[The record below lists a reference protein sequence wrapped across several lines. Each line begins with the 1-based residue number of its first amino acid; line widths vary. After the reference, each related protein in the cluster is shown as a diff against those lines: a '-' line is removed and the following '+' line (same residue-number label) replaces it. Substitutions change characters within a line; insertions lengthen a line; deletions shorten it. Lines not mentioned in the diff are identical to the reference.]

1 MTGSAPAVRAP
12 EPLDRLASLLV
23 DGAGLLLAVP
33 LWAWWAVWKG
43 GYPAAVFL
51 PGIVYLA
58 AAVAVLWAFAPR
70 PRLSRPAAAALAAL
84 TALTL
89 WTLAS
94 VIWADDRG
102 AAEVVSGR
110 TVLLLASFALPLLWP
125 PSRRALEA
133 GLALLPA
140 IALAGGISA
149 LAAVLG
155 DPELLLDG
163 RLVEPTGY
171 VNATAALMAIG
182 AVPALLLASRRE
194 LAPALRVAML
204 TASGPLLAIFVLTQS
219 RGAVPALALA
229 LLIAL
234 VLLPGRL
241 RLLVPVAIAGVAL
254 ATGLDPVLDVR
265 TVAVE
270 GGDLS
275 EALSR
280 AVWAIALIA
289 VGLALLATA
298 YVLLDTRREIAP
310 ATTRRLSRLG
320 AGAVA
325 VAAVVAVA
333 LLALTGPSPA
343 SWVSERVE
351 DFKTPD
357 YSRLESERT
366 RFTGELG
373 SNRYD
378 YWRVSAEIFADRPV
392 TGTGAGNFIAP
403 FLERRRADKA
413 TIYAHSIWL
422 ETLSQLGIV
431 GFLALAG
438 FLVALLAALV
448 RAARRPDTPRWLPAV
463 AAMPFAYL
471 VLHGSADWV
480 TVFPAVAAPAFALVA
495 AAAGRDQA
503 GPPRA
508 SRGARSASLWLLLGL
523 AAAALVALPLLVSA
537 RLADRGAATWA
548 ERPAGAIDDLELAA
562 DLDPLAPAP
571 YVRLGIIAVDLEM
584 PALERRAFES
594 ALRRDPSAWYP
605 EFQLGLLA
613 AAQGDRDEALSRL
626 RTAARR
632 NPREA
637 EVGRARDAV
646 RRGGAPDAQAV
657 QARIL
662 ADSKN

>member
-1 MTGSAPAVRAP
+1 MSLAARAP
-12 EPLDRLASLLV
+12 GRADRFASLLV
-23 DGAGLLLAVP
+23 EGAGLLVAVP

-58 AAVAVLWAFAPR
+58 VAGALLLAFAPR
-70 PRLSRPAAAALAAL
+70 PRLSRPAAVALAALAAL
-84 TALTL
+84 TL
-89 WTLAS
+89 WTIAS
-94 VIWADDRG
+94 VIWADDTG
-102 AAEVVSGR
+102 AAEVMSGR
-110 TVLLLASFALPLLWP
+110 AVLLLASFALPLLWP
-125 PSRRALEA
+125 PTRRALEA
-133 GLALLPA
+133 GLMLLPA

-149 LAAVLG
+149 LVAVLG
-155 DPELLLDG
+155 DAELLLDG

-182 AVPALLLASRRE
+182 ALPALMLASRRE
-194 LAPALRVAML
+194 VAPRLRVAIL
-204 TASGPLLAIFVLTQS
+204 TAAGPLLAIFVLTQS
-219 RGAVPALALA
+219 RGAVAALALT
-229 LLIAL
+229 LLIVLA
-234 VLLPGRL
+234 LLPGRL
-241 RLLVPVAIAGVAL
+241 RLLVPVAIAAVAL
-254 ATGLDPVLDVR
+254 ATGLDPVLEVR

-275 EALSR
+275 GALWE

-289 VGLALLATA
+289 VGLAMLTTA
-298 YVLLDTRREIAP
+298 YVLLDARREIAP
-310 ATTRRLSRLG
+310 STTRRLSRLV
-320 AGAVA
+320 AGALA
-325 VAAVVAVA
+325 VAAVAAVA

-343 SWVSERVE
+343 SWFSERVE

-392 TGTGAGNFIAP
+392 AGTGAGNFIAP

-422 ETLSQLGIV
+422 ETLGQLGTV
-431 GFLALAG
+431 GFLALLS
-438 FLVALLAALV
+438 FLVALLMALV
-448 RAARRPDTPRWLPAV
+448 RASRRIETPRWLPVV
-463 AAMPFAYL
+463 AATPFAYL
-471 VLHGSADWV
+471 LLHGSADWV
-480 TVFPAVAAPAFALVA
+480 TVFPAVAAPAFALVG

-503 GPPRA
+503 APPRA
-508 SRGARSASLWLLLGL
+508 RRGVRSASLWLVLGL
-523 AAAALVALPLLVSA
+523 VVAALVALPLLVSA

-562 DLDPLAPAP
+562 DLDPLAAAP
-571 YVRLGIIAVDLEM
+571 YVRLGIVAVDLGM

-594 ALRRDPSAWYP
+594 ALRRDSSAWYP

-613 AAQGDRDEALSRL
+613 ASRGDRGEALSRL
-626 RTAARR
+626 RAAAER

-637 EVGRARDAV
+637 EISKARQAV
-646 RRGGAPDAQAV
+646 RGGGAPDARAV

-662 ADSKN
+662 TAAEN